1 VWRNLTSVIWHV
13 LRIADDAP
21 FELSAHRSTFGVGG
35 EYSFSTSDALLINC
49 LQAVE
54 SGHWILSAELPSNE
68 GFLAD
73 SAGRPVGAWSRG
85 DSIPSFR
92 KPKTIHKIIVSF
104 VVSFVSLHLDIL
116 EAASFLEPRWCVE
129 YKGNRFIA
137 KLEEDRREDSEI
149 LSPARSPMS
158 LASKKKLVACAEPVL

>member
-1 VWRNLTSVIWHV
+1 VPGKSEIQFVRIYVWRNLASLSHAHV

-49 LQAVE
+49 LHAVE

-73 SAGRPVGAWSRG
+73 RWEGPLGHG
-85 DSIPSFR
+85 
-92 KPKTIHKIIVSF
+92 H
-104 VVSFVSLHLDIL
+104 VVT
-116 EAASFLEPRWCVE
+116 ASTVFE
-129 YKGNRFIA
+129 NH
-137 KLEEDRREDSEI
+137 
-149 LSPARSPMS
+149 
-158 LASKKKLVACAEPVL
+158 